1 MANHHDEPTLG
12 RSVSRRDLLR
22 VGGIAGLAL
31 PAAGLLAACGSSPSA
46 NATAGTSSAGDPLLA
61 KVRKAG
67 VINIGLAND
76 PPASIIN
83 PNGTV
88 SGLGPVMVERI
99 MKNLGVPKVKGE
111 VATFGELIPG
121 LQAGRWDMIGGV
133 ISVTKA
139 RCAVVLYSDPFQYN
153 GLEFAYYPS
162 DLSPAPKTV
171 ADIVNRG
178 LVAGFNSGSAYIA
191 YCESKGMS
199 ASKVVQFPDTPSL
212 LAALQERRIQVVVS
226 DTGSLTLTPQ
236 QVKQYPFHHVDYPK
250 DGPFICGAL
259 AFRPSDKA
267 FAEAFGKQFTA
278 LKQNGV
284 FARISKEFQSPP
296 FPKNLA
302 PLTAKQACSRVS

>member
-1 MANHHDEPTLG
+1 MSG
-12 RSVSRRDLLR
+12 RGVSRRDLLR
-22 VGGIAGLAL
+22 MGGIAGLAL
-31 PAAGLLAACGSSPSA
+31 PAAGLLAACGSSPSTSST
-46 NATAGTSSAGDPLLA
+46 TASSAGDPLLA

-88 SGLGPVMVERI
+88 SGLGPVVVEKI
-99 MKNLGVPKVKGE
+99 MKKLGVPKVKGE

-153 GLEFAYYPS
+153 GLEIAYFP
-162 DLSPAPKTV
+162 DAVSPAPKTI
-171 ADIVNRG
+171 ADVVSRG
-178 LVAGFNSGSAYIA
+178 LTAGFNSGSAYIA
-191 YCESKGMS
+191 YCQSKGMS

-212 LAALQERRIQVVVS
+212 LAALQEKRIQVVVS
-226 DTGSLTLTPQ
+226 DTGSLTLTAQ

-259 AFRPSDKA
+259 AFRPSDKV
-267 FAEAFGKQFTA
+267 FAEAFGKEFTA
-278 LKQNGV
+278 LKQSGE
-284 FARISKEFQSPP
+284 FAKISKEFDSPP